1 MKKSILWIVLGGL
14 LLIVLIFGGCSVSK
28 YNTMIELNQNVEQT
42 WGNVQNYYQRR
53 ADLVPNLVSTVKG
66 AAAHEANTLQA
77 VTDARAKVG
86 SINITADNLTEETLK
101 QYQEAQNELT
111 QAMKSVMMVAESYPN
126 ITGTQNFR
134 DLQVQ
139 LEGAENR
146 IATARMDYTKAVSEY
161 NTAVQS
167 FPGNIVAS
175 LFGFE
180 KKPQFAAD
188 ASAQTDRKSVV

>member
-28 YNTMIELNQNVEQT
+28 YNTMVELNQNVEQT
-42 WGNVQNYYQRR
+42 WGNVQNYYPRR

-188 ASAQTDRKSVV
+188 ASAQTAPKVEF

>member
-28 YNTMIELNQNVEQT
+28 YNTMVELNQNVEQT

-167 FPGNIVAS
+167 FPENIVAS

-188 ASAQTDRKSVV
+188 ASAQTAPKVEF

>member
-28 YNTMIELNQNVEQT
+28 YNTMVELNQNVEQT

-66 AAAHEANTLQA
+66 AATHEANTLQA

-188 ASAQTDRKSVV
+188 ASAQTAPKVEF

>member
-14 LLIVLIFGGCSVSK
+14 LLIVFIFGGCSVSK
-28 YNTMIELNQNVEQT
+28 YNTMVELNQNVEQT

-188 ASAQTDRKSVV
+188 ASAQTAPKVEF

>member
-28 YNTMIELNQNVEQT
+28 YNTMVELNQNVEQT

-139 LEGAENR
+139 LEGAEDR
-146 IATARMDYTKAVSEY
+146 VATARMDYTKAVSEY

-188 ASAQTDRKSVV
+188 ASAQTAPKVEF

>member
-1 MKKSILWIVLGGL
+1 MKKSILWIVFGGL

-28 YNTMIELNQNVEQT
+28 YNTMVELNQNVEQT

-188 ASAQTDRKSVV
+188 ASAQTAPKVEF

>member
-28 YNTMIELNQNVEQT
+28 YNTMVELNQNVELT

-188 ASAQTDRKSVV
+188 ASAQTAPKVEF

>member
-28 YNTMIELNQNVEQT
+28 YNTMVELNQNVEQT

-53 ADLVPNLVSTVKG
+53 ADLVPNLVSTVKS

-188 ASAQTDRKSVV
+188 ASAQTAPKVEF

>member
-28 YNTMIELNQNVEQT
+28 YNTMVELNQNVEQT

-180 KKPQFAAD
+180 KRPQFAAD
-188 ASAQTDRKSVV
+188 ASAQTAPKVEF

>member
-28 YNTMIELNQNVEQT
+28 YNTMVELNQNVEQT

-161 NTAVQS
+161 NTAAQS

-188 ASAQTDRKSVV
+188 ASAQTAPKVEF

>member
-1 MKKSILWIVLGGL
+1 MKKAMLWIVLGGL

-28 YNTMIELNQNVEQT
+28 YNTMVELNQNVEQT

-101 QYQEAQNELT
+101 QYQAAQNELT

-188 ASAQTDRKSVV
+188 ASAQTAPKVEF

>member
-28 YNTMIELNQNVEQT
+28 YNTMVGLNRNVEQT

-188 ASAQTDRKSVV
+188 ASAQTAPKVEF

>member
-1 MKKSILWIVLGGL
+1 MKKSILWIVFGGL

-28 YNTMIELNQNVEQT
+28 YNTMVELNQNVEQT

-53 ADLVPNLVSTVKG
+53 AELVPHLVSTVKG

-188 ASAQTDRKSVV
+188 ASAQTAPKVEF

>member
-1 MKKSILWIVLGGL
+1 M
-14 LLIVLIFGGCSVSK
+14 SK
-28 YNTMIELNQNVEQT
+28 YNTMVELNQNVEQT

-101 QYQEAQNELT
+101 QYQAAQNELT

-188 ASAQTDRKSVV
+188 ASAQTAPKVEF

>member
-28 YNTMIELNQNVEQT
+28 YNTMVELNQNVEQT

-86 SINITADNLTEETLK
+86 SINITADNLPEETLK

-188 ASAQTDRKSVV
+188 ASAQTAPKVEF

>member
-28 YNTMIELNQNVEQT
+28 YNTMVELNQNVEQT

-77 VTDARAKVG
+77 VTDPRAKVG

-188 ASAQTDRKSVV
+188 ASAQTAPKVEF

>member
-14 LLIVLIFGGCSVSK
+14 MLIVLIFGGCSVSK

-188 ASAQTDRKSVV
+188 ASAQTAPKVEF

>member
-28 YNTMIELNQNVEQT
+28 YNSMVELNQNVEQT

-188 ASAQTDRKSVV
+188 ASAQTAPKVEF

>member
-1 MKKSILWIVLGGL
+1 MKKSILWIVFGGL

-28 YNTMIELNQNVEQT
+28 YNTMVELNQNVEQT

-188 ASAQTDRKSVV
+188 ASAQPAPKVEF

>member
-28 YNTMIELNQNVEQT
+28 YNTMVELNQNVEQT

-188 ASAQTDRKSVV
+188 ASAQTAPKVEV

>member
-14 LLIVLIFGGCSVSK
+14 LMIVLIFGGCSVSK
-28 YNTMIELNQNVEQT
+28 YNTMVELNQNVEQT

-188 ASAQTDRKSVV
+188 ASAQTAPKVEF

>member
-1 MKKSILWIVLGGL
+1 M
-14 LLIVLIFGGCSVSK
+14 SK
-28 YNTMIELNQNVEQT
+28 YNTMVELNQNVEQT

-126 ITGTQNFR
+126 IIGTQNFR

-188 ASAQTDRKSVV
+188 ASAQTAPKVEF

>member
-1 MKKSILWIVLGGL
+1 MKKSILWIALGGL

-28 YNTMIELNQNVEQT
+28 YNTMVELNQNVEQT

-188 ASAQTDRKSVV
+188 ASAQTAPKVEF

>member
-188 ASAQTDRKSVV
+188 ASAQTAPKVEF

>member
-28 YNTMIELNQNVEQT
+28 YNTMVELNQNVEQT

-101 QYQEAQNELT
+101 QYQAAQNELT

-188 ASAQTDRKSVV
+188 ASAQTAPKVEF

>member
-28 YNTMIELNQNVEQT
+28 YNTMVELNQNVEQT

-86 SINITADNLTEETLK
+86 SINISADNLTEETLK

-188 ASAQTDRKSVV
+188 ASAQTAPKVEF

>member
-28 YNTMIELNQNVEQT
+28 YNTMVELNQNVEQT

-53 ADLVPNLVSTVKG
+53 ADLVPKLVSTVKG
-66 AAAHEANTLQA
+66 AAAHEGNTLQA

-188 ASAQTDRKSVV
+188 ASAQTAPKVEF

>member
-28 YNTMIELNQNVEQT
+28 YNTMVELNQNVEQT

-66 AAAHEANTLQA
+66 AAAHEVNTLQA

-86 SINITADNLTEETLK
+86 SINITADNLTEEPLK
-101 QYQEAQNELT
+101 QYQAAQNELT

-188 ASAQTDRKSVV
+188 ASAQTAPKVEF

>member
-28 YNTMIELNQNVEQT
+28 YNTMVELNQNVEQT

-167 FPGNIVAS
+167 FPGNIIAS

-188 ASAQTDRKSVV
+188 ASAQTAPKVEF

>member
-28 YNTMIELNQNVEQT
+28 YNTMVELNQNVEQT

-161 NTAVQS
+161 NTAVQTY
-167 FPGNIVAS
+167 PGNIVAS
-175 LFGFE
+175 LFGFK

-188 ASAQTDRKSVV
+188 ASAQTAPKVEL

>member
-126 ITGTQNFR
+126 ITSTQNFR

-188 ASAQTDRKSVV
+188 ASAQTAPKVEF

>member
-28 YNTMIELNQNVEQT
+28 YNTMVELNQNVEQT

-188 ASAQTDRKSVV
+188 ASAQTAPKVAF

>member
-1 MKKSILWIVLGGL
+1 MKKSILWLVLAGL

-28 YNTMIELNQNVEQT
+28 YNTMVELNQNVEQT

-188 ASAQTDRKSVV
+188 ASAQTAPKVEF

>member
-28 YNTMIELNQNVEQT
+28 YNTMVELNQNVEQT

-146 IATARMDYTKAVSEY
+146 IATARMDYTQAVSEY

-188 ASAQTDRKSVV
+188 ASAQTAPKVEF

>member
-28 YNTMIELNQNVEQT
+28 YNTMVELNQNVEQT

-53 ADLVPNLVSTVKG
+53 ADLVP
-66 AAAHEANTLQA
+66 
-77 VTDARAKVG
+77 
-86 SINITADNLTEETLK
+86 
-101 QYQEAQNELT
+101 T

-188 ASAQTDRKSVV
+188 ASAQTAPKVEF

>member
-28 YNTMIELNQNVEQT
+28 YNTMVELNQNVEQT

-188 ASAQTDRKSVV
+188 ASAQTAPKVEF

>member
-28 YNTMIELNQNVEQT
+28 YNTMVELNQNVEQT

-111 QAMKSVMMVAESYPN
+111 QATKSVMMVAESYPN

-188 ASAQTDRKSVV
+188 ASAQTAPKVEF

>member
-1 MKKSILWIVLGGL
+1 MKKSILWIVFGGL

-28 YNTMIELNQNVEQT
+28 YNTMVELNQNVEQT

-180 KKPQFAAD
+180 QKPQFAAD
-188 ASAQTDRKSVV
+188 ASAQTAPKVEF

>member
-1 MKKSILWIVLGGL
+1 MKKSILWIVLGSL

-28 YNTMIELNQNVEQT
+28 YNTMVELNQNVEQT

-188 ASAQTDRKSVV
+188 ASAQTAPKVEF

>member
-28 YNTMIELNQNVEQT
+28 YNTMVELNQNVEQT

-66 AAAHEANTLQA
+66 AAAHEVNTLQA

-188 ASAQTDRKSVV
+188 ASAQTAPKVEF